1 MIEVYTECI
10 VGLTHHAEHSSIR
23 IHMCICISRSEPYGM
38 CFEAFCCRFF
48 DTGIHFNVIWFIMFS
63 LGRAYGQSSLKL
75 TIIHL
80 KPNKH
85 MNASAYV
92 RVHRSR
98 LKQKHCI
105 KWETIRYTQFWTC
118 CTCKRFSLFFEACFI
133 AVNCCKLT
141 CYILYSTSL
150 WQPTCNKSNQNLMP
164 TQNAFLEQ
172 TNAKLWK

>member
-23 IHMCICISRSEPYGM
+23 IHIRTHTACACISRSEPYGM

-85 MNASAYV
+85 TNASAYV
-92 RVHRSR
+92 HVH
-98 LKQKHCI
+98 QKSV
-105 KWETIRYTQFWTC
+105 ETKALHQVRNNQVYSILDMLHMQAFL
-118 CTCKRFSLFFEACFI
+118 SLFWSMFHCSQ
-133 AVNCCKLT
+133 LLQT
-141 CYILYSTSL
+141 YMLYSL
-150 WQPTCNKSNQNLMP
+150 
-164 TQNAFLEQ
+164 
-172 TNAKLWK
+172 